1 MRRMRRILDAKY
13 EKADLNTVMAKHC
26 KHLNPAQ
33 RCRLLTLLGKFED
46 LFDGALDMRNTT
58 LVDLELKDNANSV
71 CLQPYTVP
79 RVHGAMLKKEAKRLV
94 KLGVLDHSNDS
105 KWGVPLFDQPKAKNE
120 PSNIIKW
127 FSEPK

>member
-1 MRRMRRILDAKY
+1 MRRILDAKY

-79 RVHGAMLKKEAKRLV
+79 RVHEAMFKKESKSLVRL
-94 KLGVLDHSNDS
+94 GEIEEADES
-105 KWGVPLFDQPKAKNE
+105 K
-120 PSNIIKW
+120 
-127 FSEPK
+127 